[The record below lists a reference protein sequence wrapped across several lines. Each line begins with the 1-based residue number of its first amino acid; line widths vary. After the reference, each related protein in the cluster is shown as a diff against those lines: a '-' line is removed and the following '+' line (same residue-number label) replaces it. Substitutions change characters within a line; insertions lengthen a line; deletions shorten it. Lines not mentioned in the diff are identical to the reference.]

1 MESKQIIPASVSPE
15 AQDHFMTS
23 YPWTSPLFAD
33 SSLLPIQSTHQHP
46 WPGMTS
52 RFMADT
58 LRSTDSIRHLQSFF
72 KYNSNI
78 TPANAHELDPLTGE
92 VWTLYSLGRAIEG
105 HEHISHGGFVATL
118 LDQQTGSAVIFNPGF
133 ESPKTAKVTV
143 EYLRPLR
150 TPSAVLCRGWVERVD
165 GRKIW
170 AKAVVQG
177 EDGEPIAKGE
187 ALYIHSYSRATL

>member
-1 MESKQIIPASVSPE
+1 MESKKIIPASPSSEV
-15 AQDHFMTS
+15 QLHFLTA
-23 YPWTSPLFAD
+23 YPWTSSLFTD
-33 SSLLPIQSTHQHP
+33 STLLPIESTHQHP

-58 LRSTDSIRHLQSFF
+58 LRSTDSIRSLQSFF
-72 KYNSNI
+72 KCNSGN
-78 TPANAHELDPLTGE
+78 TLADVHELDPLTGQ

-133 ESPKTAKVTV
+133 ESPKTVKFTV
-143 EYLRPLR
+143 KYHRPLR
-150 TPSAVLCRGWVERVD
+150 TPSAVLCRGWIERVD

-170 AKAVVQG
+170 AKATIQG
-177 EDGEPIAKGE
+177 EDEESIAQAE
-187 ALYIHSYSRATL
+187 ALYINSYSGPRL

>member
-1 MESKQIIPASVSPE
+1 MESKKIIPESASPE
-15 AQDHFMTS
+15 VQHHFQTS
-23 YPWTSPLFAD
+23 YPWTKPLFTD

-52 RFMADT
+52 RFMAHT

-72 KYNSNI
+72 KHNSTT
-78 TPANAHELDPLTGE
+78 TPASVRELDPLTGQ

-105 HEHISHGGFVATL
+105 HEHVSHGGFVATL

-133 ESPKTAKVTV
+133 ESPKTAKFTV
-143 EYLRPLR
+143 QYFRPLR

-170 AKAVVQG
+170 AKAVLQG
-177 EDGEPIAKGE
+177 EDGEPIAQGE
-187 ALYIHSYSRATL
+187 ALYIHSYSGASL